1 MATEPMRRRYSFY
14 GCLTV
19 LLTLCLG
26 TGCAS
31 KSKSTLKTRLP
42 EETAATASAE
52 DRDQR
57 LSARVQAISRKNRIL
72 TLKFPDE
79 KVAKI
84 KGANEVRN
92 FDDIGVGDT
101 IKARFKTLVEVFP
114 VNPTG
119 KPLWPEIE
127 EIKKAPKGTKPGTAI
142 LRPYEFQGV
151 VTSLDPATRAIGI
164 KGPAGKRVEVT
175 EKPDLTRFNEIKTG
189 DTVVARFVET
199 TAIDITP
206 AARPS
211 TLIRGSRRR

>member
-1 MATEPMRRRYSFY
+1 MRRRYPLY
-14 GCLTV
+14 GGLTV

-26 TGCAS
+26 AGCAS

-42 EETAATASAE
+42 EDSASTSSPE

-79 KVAKI
+79 QVAKI
-84 KGANEVRN
+84 KVANEVRN

>member
-42 EETAATASAE
+42 EDTAATASAE

-84 KGANEVRN
+84 KVANEVRN

-164 KGPAGKRVEVT
+164 KAGKRVEVT

>member
-19 LLTLCLG
+19 LLTLCLAS
-26 TGCAS
+26 GCAS
-31 KSKSTLKTRLP
+31 KSKSALKTRLP
-42 EETAATASAE
+42 EDSAATASAE

-84 KGANEVRN
+84 KVANEVRN

-101 IKARFKTLVEVFP
+101 IKARFKTVVEVFP
-114 VNPTG
+114 VNSTG

-151 VTSLDPATRAIGI
+151 VTSLDPATRAIGL

-189 DTVVARFVET
+189 DTVVARFVEA